1 MNLKQQREIQEFMK
15 KKGMPVPPL
24 PPPAPP
30 PPLQMRGHGPGS
42 LMSPQMQSLQTSLQ
56 QLGSLHINGKLMP
69 SLTKQHR
76 RSNSGDMSKLEDLA
90 LEEGAA
96 LKSLTKLEGQK
107 DSDSISY
114 MCDLSQRGS
123 SQGILKIENDST
135 VMSDNVSLEKNVK
148 ASCDTVDSIK
158 HGLNQSSEKPS
169 VDFYIPADVQT
180 PVTEQPLHVM
190 TSQPG
195 LYPTHPYP
203 YSFPYTTTTSSPY
216 AQAGFGGHGYF
227 SYPQFIPHSVAM
239 MHSGSSSLLAKSG
252 VAQPVVTTAIQAT
265 AVPVDSNSVPP
276 ISSSQYTSSLSPPQ
290 P

>member
-1 MNLKQQREIQEFMK
+1 MK

-76 RSNSGDMSKLEDLA
+76 RSNSGDMSKLHDLA
-90 LEEGAA
+90 KEEEAA
-96 LKSLTKLEGQK
+96 LQSLTKLEGQK

-135 VMSDNVSLEKNVK
+135 VMSDNGSLEKNVK
-148 ASCDTVDSIK
+148 ASCDTVDCMK

-169 VDFYIPADVQT
+169 VDFYVPTNVQT

-195 LYPTHPYP
+195 LYPTHPYS
-203 YSFPYTTTTSSPY
+203 YSFPYTTTPTSSPY

-239 MHSGSSSLLAKSG
+239 MHSNSSSLLAKSG
-252 VAQPVVTTAIQAT
+252 AAQPVVTTAIQST
-265 AVPVDSNSVPP
+265 TVPVDSNSVPA

-290 P
+290 PWTTLAKCLS

>member
-1 MNLKQQREIQEFMK
+1 MK

-76 RSNSGDMSKLEDLA
+76 RSNSGDMSKLHDLA
-90 LEEGAA
+90 KEEEAA

-135 VMSDNVSLEKNVK
+135 VMSDNGSLENNVK
-148 ASCDTVDSIK
+148 ASCDTVDCMK

-169 VDFYIPADVQT
+169 VDFYVPTNVQT

-195 LYPTHPYP
+195 LYPTHPYS
-203 YSFPYTTTTSSPY
+203 YSFPYTTTPTSSPY

-227 SYPQFIPHSVAM
+227 SYPQFIPHCVAM
-239 MHSGSSSLLAKSG
+239 MHSNSSSLLAKSG
-252 VAQPVVTTAIQAT
+252 AAQPVVTTAIQAT
-265 AVPVDSNSVPP
+265 TVPVDSNSVPA

-290 P
+290 PWTTLAKCLS